1 MEAKDPE
8 VWSILDR
15 ELSTLS
21 CQVLKAEAL
30 DSGLP
35 FLRDVGNRNDLRS
48 MEKFEAGN
56 HRSNVI
62 CQTWPTCCSR
72 SLADFLNGSSEA
84 GGGRSL
90 SCRRK
95 DGPVAEKETAAT
107 LET

>member
-8 VWSILDR
+8 VRSILDR
-15 ELSTLS
+15 KLSALS

-48 MEKFEAGN
+48 MENFEAGN

-62 CQTWPTCCSR
+62 CQTWLTCCSR
-72 SLADFLNGSSEA
+72 SLVDFLNGSP
-84 GGGRSL
+84 
-90 SCRRK
+90 
-95 DGPVAEKETAAT
+95 D
-107 LET
+107 